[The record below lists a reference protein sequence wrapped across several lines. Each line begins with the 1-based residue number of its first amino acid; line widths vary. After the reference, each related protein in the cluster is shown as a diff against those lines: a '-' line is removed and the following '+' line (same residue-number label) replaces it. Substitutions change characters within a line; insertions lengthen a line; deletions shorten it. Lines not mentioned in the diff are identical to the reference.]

1 MTSSVA
7 LEKRFA
13 YQKKPKATRIKN
25 FPSKKLTRKGRTNR
39 GSLKNLNTFF
49 LKNIFC
55 DQTSRYLVVMF
66 HLNLKAQM
74 DKTPDSWTARG
85 YCFFIAHIGE
95 SAHDMVGFMA
105 SENYWIP
112 LSFGWLL
119 NILLMDKILHQL
131 IGSLSHYLQGFI
143 HTRQCRISSINSI
156 KPLFPE

>member
-1 MTSSVA
+1 MTSSFA

-13 YQKKPKATRIKN
+13 YQKN
-25 FPSKKLTRKGRTNR
+25 QSNQDKKLPFQEMTREGRTNR
-39 GSLKNLNTFF
+39 GSLKNPNTFF

-66 HLNLKAQM
+66 HLRLKGP
-74 DKTPDSWTARG
+74 KWRKLRTAG
-85 YCFFIAHIGE
+85 QLEVAHIGD

-131 IGSLSHYLQGFI
+131 RLVVYPSIYKVLYIPGSAGFRPS
-143 HTRQCRISSINSI
+143 TV
-156 KPLFPE
+156 